1 MRHKLLII
9 IVLFVFLGSLQAQ
22 DQVTYIRKYQ
32 DIAVAEMLRSGIPAS
47 IKLAQAILESNCGQS
62 ELACKANN
70 HFGIKCGGSWNGK
83 SFHKEDDD
91 YANGQLVK
99 SCFREFNS
107 VTESY
112 KAHSDFLADPAKAAR
127 YGSLFL
133 LEPTDYKGWAKGL
146 SKAGYATDPQYAD
159 RLISIIE
166 KYELYRFDNEYEH
179 ELVSAGPP
187 ASTGRQLVRS
197 VNDVTYTLALKGDNA
212 QILARRNDLSVSKIL
227 RYNEDISGKEQ
238 VLVTGARVY
247 LEPKK
252 SSYKGKQKSHLLKE
266 GEDLASVSSLYGI
279 KLESLAKR
287 NGLEKNEVPLPN
299 QKIMLKGRSKKEL
312 RTANPYEIPGA
323 KKSTS
328 PKTTPTRSTNPG
340 APENDEV
347 VASTGNTPGVA
358 AKLSALNDNAL
369 HTVMKGDT
377 LYGIARTYGV
387 SVDDLKKKNNITVDT
402 IYVGQKLVWK

>member
-1 MRHKLLII
+1 MRHKLLVISVFI
-9 IVLFVFLGSLQAQ
+9 VFLDALQAQ
-22 DQVTYIRKYQ
+22 DQITYIRKYQ

-99 SCFREFNS
+99 SCFREFES
-107 VTESY
+107 VMESY

-166 KYELYRFDNEYEH
+166 KFELYRFDNEYEH
-179 ELVSAGPP
+179 ELASVAPP

-197 VNDVTYTLALKGDNA
+197 VNDVTYTMALKGDNA
-212 QILARRNDLSVSKIL
+212 QILARRNNLAVSKVL
-227 RYNEDISGKEQ
+227 RYNEDIAGKEQ
-238 VLVTGARVY
+238 VLATGSRVY

-252 SSYKGKQKSHLLKE
+252 SSYHGKQKYHLLKE
-266 GEDLASVSSLYGI
+266 GEDLADVSSQYGI

-287 NGLEKNEVPLPN
+287 NGIEKNEVPLPN
-299 QKIMLKGRSKKEL
+299 QKIMLKGRNKKEL
-312 RTANPYEIPGA
+312 RTADPYEIPGT
-323 KKSTS
+323 KKSGS
-328 PKTTPTRSTNPG
+328 PKTTPTRPTIPG
-340 APENDEV
+340 AADNDEV
-347 VASTGNTPGVA
+347 VASTGNTPGMA
-358 AKLSALNDNAL
+358 AKLSALNDNAM
-369 HTVMKGDT
+369 HTVTKGDT